1 MLEELG
7 GGVKEIGPAAHVAI
21 ARHGY
26 GGPRK
31 REKERERERETSFT
45 MMREREREREKGI
58 LRAFHI
64 PISKALTI

>member
-31 REKERERERETSFT
+31 REKERERERERQASQ
-45 MMREREREREKGI
+45 
-58 LRAFHI
+58 
-64 PISKALTI
+64 